1 MENRLRLWELES
13 ALLRRPHSY
22 LAVANPSE
30 ALLVGDRFTRSRS
43 RSLSITKI
51 AQVNV
56 LRYSLKARVRFDIA
70 LQKNCYLLL
79 ATTIFNV
86 VAVP

>member
-1 MENRLRLWELES
+1 MWELES
-13 ALLRRPHSY
+13 ALLAATPQLSRRSQ
-22 LAVANPSE
+22 PSE
-30 ALLVGDRFTRSRS
+30 ALLVGDRFKRSRS

-56 LRYSLKARVRFDIA
+56 LQYSLKARVRFDIA

-79 ATTIFNV
+79 ATTIFNI
-86 VAVP
+86 VALP

>member
-1 MENRLRLWELES
+1 VTDLNSDDRRISDVQLLGRASVKRES
-13 ALLRRPHSY
+13 R
-22 LAVANPSE
+22 
-30 ALLVGDRFTRSRS
+30 

-86 VAVP
+86 VALP